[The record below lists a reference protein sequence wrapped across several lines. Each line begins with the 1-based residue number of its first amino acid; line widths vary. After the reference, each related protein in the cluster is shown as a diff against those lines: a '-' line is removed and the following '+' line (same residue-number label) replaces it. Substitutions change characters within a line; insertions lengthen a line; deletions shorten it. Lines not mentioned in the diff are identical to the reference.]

1 MASLSGTNTL
11 ANEHHQ
17 QQPVLLKNNRQIV
30 TEKLHELYQN
40 LHRNES
46 IDSSDSFHA
55 GNFLQAIQDVSSIFE
70 GNQQQDAHEVSDK
83 RHVSMVF

>member
-1 MASLSGTNTL
+1 MSND
-11 ANEHHQ
+11 HHQ
-17 QQPVLLKNNRQIV
+17 QPPVLLKNNRQIV

-55 GNFLQAIQDVSSIFE
+55 GNFLQSIQDVSSIFE
-70 GNQQQDAHEVSDK
+70 GNQQQDAHEV
-83 RHVSMVF
+83 